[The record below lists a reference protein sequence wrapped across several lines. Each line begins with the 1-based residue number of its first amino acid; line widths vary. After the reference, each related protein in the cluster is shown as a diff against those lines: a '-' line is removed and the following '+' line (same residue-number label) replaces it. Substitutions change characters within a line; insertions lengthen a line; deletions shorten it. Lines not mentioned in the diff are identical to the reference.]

1 MAVVCKVRML
11 GDFLIVMD
19 NQPLALT
26 TSLRFKSLLAYLI
39 FYFNST
45 HSRLQLASLLWPE
58 SSEAQGLA
66 NLRRLLFRLRAVF
79 PEAEQFLRIEY
90 AQIKWNGAYTLEL
103 DTASFEQ
110 AVACAD
116 KEEHTGKQAKAVQHL
131 ERAVILYRGELLP
144 GIYDDWIILE
154 RERLADIYFRTVRRL
169 AVYYEQIR
177 DHVTAIMYAEL
188 LLKQNRLDEETY
200 RMLMRL
206 QVACNKHAEAIN
218 YYRLCAET
226 LRQEL
231 DITPDPATTA
241 LYQQLL
247 SPVSIPKQTDEG
259 EKPSR

>member
-1 MAVVCKVRML
+1 MTSVVKVRLL
-11 GDFLIVMD
+11 GDFLIVMA

-26 TSLRFKSLLAYLI
+26 TSLRFKSLLAYLV

-58 SSEAQGLA
+58 STEAHGLA
-66 NLRRLLFRLRAVF
+66 NLRGLLFRLRAVF
-79 PEAEQFLRIEY
+79 PESEQLFHIEHT
-90 AQIKWNGAYTLEL
+90 QIKWNDAYTLEL

-110 AVACAD
+110 EVACAN
-116 KEEHTGKQAKAVQHL
+116 KEEHAGNQTETVLHL
-131 ERAVILYRGELLP
+131 ERAVKLYGGELLP
-144 GIYDDWIILE
+144 DIYDDWVIPE
-154 RERLADIYFRTVRRL
+154 RERLAKIYVRTVRRL

-177 DHVTAIMYAEL
+177 DCVTAIMYAEL
-188 LLKQNRLDEETY
+188 LLKQNLLDEETY

-206 QVACNKHAEAIN
+206 QAACDKHAEAIN

-231 DITPDPATTA
+231 DIAPDPATTD

-247 SPVSIPKQTDEG
+247 KPVSIPKQTDGDE
-259 EKPSR
+259 EPNH